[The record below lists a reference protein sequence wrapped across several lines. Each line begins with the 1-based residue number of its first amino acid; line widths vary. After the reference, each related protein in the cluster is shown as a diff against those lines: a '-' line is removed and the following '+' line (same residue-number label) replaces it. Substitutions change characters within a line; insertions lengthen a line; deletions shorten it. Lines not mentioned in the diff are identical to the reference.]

1 MDTIMN
7 TDPRLICLKK
17 NWKHILKSSNF
28 KGSIGL
34 ANKLAKRKGEIKK
47 CLCNYTVMIIFYTEK
62 IYCLRKEFDE
72 R

>member
-1 MDTIMN
+1 MN

-34 ANKLAKRKGEIKK
+34 ANKLAKGKGRPKNV
-47 CLCNYTVMIIFYTEK
+47 CL
-62 IYCLRKEFDE
+62 IYCHDHILYRENLLFEK
-72 R
+72 RV